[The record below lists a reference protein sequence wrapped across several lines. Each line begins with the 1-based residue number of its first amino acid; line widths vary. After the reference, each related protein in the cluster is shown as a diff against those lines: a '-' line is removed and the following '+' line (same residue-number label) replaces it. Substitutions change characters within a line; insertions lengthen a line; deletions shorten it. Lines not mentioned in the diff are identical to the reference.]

1 MPLIASPS
9 GHSVTYPAHGAGA
22 EYARVL
28 SELNLR
34 LDLRLGATTALPAA
48 SSELPA
54 ARWFQAGL
62 FDLPGGYRPLLAFAS
77 RLSGAVLSYTDPIA
91 VLERSDLDALEPRA
105 TATSTAPSRA
115 PERSDLDA
123 LEPRATATSTAP
135 SRAPERSD
143 LDALEPRATATS
155 TAPSRAP
162 ERLDLDALEPRA
174 TATSTAPSRAPER
187 LDLDALE
194 PRATATSTA
203 PSRAPDEADGG
214 SARKRFAWRV
224 SFELP
229 ASVYAT
235 VFLRELLHHPLDAAE
250 DARRSK
256 TVLTAKNKT
265 PFGID

>member
-34 LDLRLGATTALPAA
+34 LDLRSEHNLRLDLRLGATTALPAA
-48 SSELPA
+48 SSEPPA

-77 RLSGAVLSYTDPIA
+77 RLSGGVLSYTDPIA
-91 VLERSDLDALEPRA
+91 VLEPSDLDALEPRA

-115 PERSDLDA
+115 V
-123 LEPRATATSTAP
+123 
-135 SRAPERSD
+135 RAPPRTSSQPP
-143 LDALEPRATATS
+143 DAIGTA
-155 TAPSRAP
+155 
-162 ERLDLDALEPRA
+162 DA
-174 TATSTAPSRAPER
+174 
-187 LDLDALE
+187 
-194 PRATATSTA
+194 
-203 PSRAPDEADGG
+203 ADGG
-214 SARKRFAWRV
+214 SALNSARTADAADGGSALNSARGTADATDGGSALNSARRRFAWRV

>member
-1 MPLIASPS
+1 LPLIASPS

-91 VLERSDLDALEPRA
+91 VL
-105 TATSTAPSRA
+105 
-115 PERSDLDA
+115 ERSDLDA

>member
-1 MPLIASPS
+1 MSLNATDAPPPS

-34 LDLRLGATTALPAA
+34 LDLRLGTSTDLPSSELPAA
-48 SSELPA
+48 RSELPA

-77 RLSGAVLSYTDPIA
+77 RLSGGVLSYTDPIA
-91 VLERSDLDALEPRA
+91 DLEPSDLDALEPRA

-115 PERSDLDA
+115 V
-123 LEPRATATSTAP
+123 
-135 SRAPERSD
+135 RAPPRTSSQPP
-143 LDALEPRATATS
+143 DAIGTA
-155 TAPSRAP
+155 
-162 ERLDLDALEPRA
+162 DA
-174 TATSTAPSRAPER
+174 
-187 LDLDALE
+187 
-194 PRATATSTA
+194 
-203 PSRAPDEADGG
+203 ADGG
-214 SARKRFAWRV
+214 SALNSARRRFAWRV

-265 PFGID
+265 PFRVP

>member
-1 MPLIASPS
+1 MPLSATDCQCLPLIATDGPPPS

-34 LDLRLGATTALPAA
+34 LDLRLGTSTDLPSSELPSAR
-48 SSELPA
+48 SELPA

-77 RLSGAVLSYTDPIA
+77 RLSGGVLSYTDPIA
-91 VLERSDLDALEPRA
+91 DLEPSDLDALEPRA

-115 PERSDLDA
+115 V
-123 LEPRATATSTAP
+123 
-135 SRAPERSD
+135 RAPPRTSSQPP
-143 LDALEPRATATS
+143 DAIGTA
-155 TAPSRAP
+155 
-162 ERLDLDALEPRA
+162 DA
-174 TATSTAPSRAPER
+174 
-187 LDLDALE
+187 
-194 PRATATSTA
+194 
-203 PSRAPDEADGG
+203 ADGG
-214 SARKRFAWRV
+214 SALNSARRRFAWRV

>member
-1 MPLIASPS
+1 LPLIASPS

-28 SELNLR
+28 SELNLRLDLRSELNLR

-91 VLERSDLDALEPRA
+91 VLE
-105 TATSTAPSRA
+105 PS
-115 PERSDLDA
+115 
-123 LEPRATATSTAP
+123 
-135 SRAPERSD
+135 
-143 LDALEPRATATS
+143 
-155 TAPSRAP
+155 
-162 ERLDLDALEPRA
+162 
-174 TATSTAPSRAPER
+174 
-187 LDLDALE
+187 DLDALE

>member
-28 SELNLR
+28 SELNLRLDLRSELDLRLDLRSELNLR

-91 VLERSDLDALEPRA
+91 VLEPSDLDALEPRA

-115 PERSDLDA
+115 PERS
-123 LEPRATATSTAP
+123 
-135 SRAPERSD
+135 
-143 LDALEPRATATS
+143 
-155 TAPSRAP
+155 
-162 ERLDLDALEPRA
+162 
-174 TATSTAPSRAPER
+174 
-187 LDLDALE
+187 DLDALE

>member
-1 MPLIASPS
+1 MPSAS

-34 LDLRLGATTALPAA
+34 LDLRSELDLRLDLRSELNLRLGATTALPAASSELPAA

-91 VLERSDLDALEPRA
+91 VLEPSDLDALEPRA

-115 PERSDLDA
+115 PERS
-123 LEPRATATSTAP
+123 
-135 SRAPERSD
+135 
-143 LDALEPRATATS
+143 
-155 TAPSRAP
+155 
-162 ERLDLDALEPRA
+162 
-174 TATSTAPSRAPER
+174 
-187 LDLDALE
+187 DLDALE

>member
-1 MPLIASPS
+1 VPLIASPS

-34 LDLRLGATTALPAA
+34 LDLRSELDLRLGATTALPAA

-162 ERLDLDALEPRA
+162 
-174 TATSTAPSRAPER
+174 
-187 LDLDALE
+187 
-194 PRATATSTA
+194 
-203 PSRAPDEADGG
+203 DEADGG

>member
-1 MPLIASPS
+1 MPLSATDCQCLPLIATDGPPPS

-34 LDLRLGATTALPAA
+34 LDLRLGTSTDLPSSELPAA
-48 SSELPA
+48 RSELPSARSELPA

-77 RLSGAVLSYTDPIA
+77 RLSGGVLSYTDPIA
-91 VLERSDLDALEPRA
+91 DLEPSDLDALEPRA

-115 PERSDLDA
+115 V
-123 LEPRATATSTAP
+123 
-135 SRAPERSD
+135 RAPPRTSSQPP
-143 LDALEPRATATS
+143 DAIGTA
-155 TAPSRAP
+155 
-162 ERLDLDALEPRA
+162 DA
-174 TATSTAPSRAPER
+174 
-187 LDLDALE
+187 
-194 PRATATSTA
+194 
-203 PSRAPDEADGG
+203 ADGG
-214 SARKRFAWRV
+214 SALNSARRPDAADGGSALNSARRRFAWRV

-265 PFGID
+265 PFRV

>member
-1 MPLIASPS
+1 MPSAS
-9 GHSVTYPAHGAGA
+9 GHSVTYPAHDAGA

-34 LDLRLGATTALPAA
+34 LDLRSELDLRLGATTELPAASSELPAA

-91 VLERSDLDALEPRA
+91 VLE
-105 TATSTAPSRA
+105 PS
-115 PERSDLDA
+115 
-123 LEPRATATSTAP
+123 
-135 SRAPERSD
+135 
-143 LDALEPRATATS
+143 
-155 TAPSRAP
+155 
-162 ERLDLDALEPRA
+162 
-174 TATSTAPSRAPER
+174 
-187 LDLDALE
+187 DLDALE

>member
-1 MPLIASPS
+1 LPLIASPS

-34 LDLRLGATTALPAA
+34 LDLRSELNLRLDLRSELNLRLGATTALPAA

-91 VLERSDLDALEPRA
+91 VLE
-105 TATSTAPSRA
+105 PS
-115 PERSDLDA
+115 
-123 LEPRATATSTAP
+123 
-135 SRAPERSD
+135 
-143 LDALEPRATATS
+143 
-155 TAPSRAP
+155 
-162 ERLDLDALEPRA
+162 
-174 TATSTAPSRAPER
+174 
-187 LDLDALE
+187 DLDALE

>member
-34 LDLRLGATTALPAA
+34 LDLRSELDLRLGATTALPAASSELPAASSELPAA

-91 VLERSDLDALEPRA
+91 VLE
-105 TATSTAPSRA
+105 PS
-115 PERSDLDA
+115 
-123 LEPRATATSTAP
+123 
-135 SRAPERSD
+135 
-143 LDALEPRATATS
+143 
-155 TAPSRAP
+155 
-162 ERLDLDALEPRA
+162 
-174 TATSTAPSRAPER
+174 
-187 LDLDALE
+187 DLDALE

>member
-1 MPLIASPS
+1 
-9 GHSVTYPAHGAGA
+9 
-22 EYARVL
+22 
-28 SELNLR
+28 
-34 LDLRLGATTALPAA
+34 
-48 SSELPA
+48 
-54 ARWFQAGL
+54 
-62 FDLPGGYRPLLAFAS
+62 LLAFAS

-91 VLERSDLDALEPRA
+91 VLE
-105 TATSTAPSRA
+105 PS
-115 PERSDLDA
+115 
-123 LEPRATATSTAP
+123 
-135 SRAPERSD
+135 
-143 LDALEPRATATS
+143 
-155 TAPSRAP
+155 
-162 ERLDLDALEPRA
+162 
-174 TATSTAPSRAPER
+174 
-187 LDLDALE
+187 DLDALE

>member
-34 LDLRLGATTALPAA
+34 LDLRSEHNLRLDLRLGATTALPAA
-48 SSELPA
+48 SSEPPA

-62 FDLPGGYRPLLAFAS
+62 FDLPGGYRSLLAFAS
-77 RLSGAVLSYTDPIA
+77 RLSGGVLSYTDPIA
-91 VLERSDLDALEPRA
+91 VLEPSDLDALEPRA

-115 PERSDLDA
+115 V
-123 LEPRATATSTAP
+123 
-135 SRAPERSD
+135 RAPPRTSSQPPD
-143 LDALEPRATATS
+143 VIGTADAA
-155 TAPSRAP
+155 
-162 ERLDLDALEPRA
+162 DA
-174 TATSTAPSRAPER
+174 
-187 LDLDALE
+187 
-194 PRATATSTA
+194 
-203 PSRAPDEADGG
+203 ADGG

>member
-34 LDLRLGATTALPAA
+34 LDLRSELNLRLDLRSELDLRLGATTALPAA
-48 SSELPA
+48 SSEPPA

-91 VLERSDLDALEPRA
+91 VLE
-105 TATSTAPSRA
+105 PS
-115 PERSDLDA
+115 
-123 LEPRATATSTAP
+123 
-135 SRAPERSD
+135 
-143 LDALEPRATATS
+143 
-155 TAPSRAP
+155 
-162 ERLDLDALEPRA
+162 
-174 TATSTAPSRAPER
+174 
-187 LDLDALE
+187 DLDALE